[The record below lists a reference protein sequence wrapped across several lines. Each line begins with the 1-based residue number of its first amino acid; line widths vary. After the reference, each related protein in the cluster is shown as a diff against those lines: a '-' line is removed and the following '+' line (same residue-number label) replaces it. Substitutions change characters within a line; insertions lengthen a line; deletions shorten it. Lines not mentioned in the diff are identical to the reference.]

1 MAGMALVESGETDGY
16 AAMQKVRSN
25 SRAHRMTERTAAE
38 ILVAQLTFEVEEAK
52 RAVAHELYDLPAING
67 FDPAT
72 LETLIDRCVKR
83 WWITRMA
90 SGPEKPMDPKQ
101 MAERRDQRMSALAL
115 CTRAIIERS
124 GPVDPNALQV
134 GFLGLSAELNAL
146 WSVLIDAAL
155 LTHASRQ
162 DYMDSAVAELYQRV
176 HNDAQKVLTPGQI
189 GGNGAGLKGH

>member
-1 MAGMALVESGETDGY
+1 MGMVEGVKTKAHSALPTLPYG
-16 AAMQKVRSN
+16 R
-25 SRAHRMTERTAAE
+25 RAHPMTERTAAQ

-52 RAVAHELYDLPAING
+52 RSVAHELSDLPAING

-90 SGPEKPMDPKQ
+90 SGPEKPLDQKAL
-101 MAERRDQRMSALAL
+101 AERRDQRMAALAL

-146 WSVLIDAAL
+146 WAVLIDAAL
-155 LTHASRQ
+155 LTHPLRQ
-162 DYMDSAVAELYQRV
+162 DYMDAAIAELYQRV

-189 GGNGAGLKGH
+189 GGNGAALKGH